1 MLEFRCPDQLFGG
14 DQDGS
19 GSDSVDLA
27 QQVLLY
33 RTTLL
38 LWQTD
43 SVLLAVV
50 FVPFDY
56 FFWQET
62 KWSDPE
68 GYTRPEIR
76 FAQGLCPA
84 PQELTL

>member
-1 MLEFRCPDQLFGG
+1 
-14 DQDGS
+14 
-19 GSDSVDLA
+19 VDLA